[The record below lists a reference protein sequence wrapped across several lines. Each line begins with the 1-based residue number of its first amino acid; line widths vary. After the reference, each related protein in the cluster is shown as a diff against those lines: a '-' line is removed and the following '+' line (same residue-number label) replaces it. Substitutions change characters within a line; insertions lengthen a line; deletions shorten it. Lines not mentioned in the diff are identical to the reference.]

1 MEIYCFVT
9 MVNIKK
15 AFSILF
21 SLLSSWVLEI
31 AFCIDR
37 KGRRIKPDW
46 MIHWEG
52 HPNAFAFYHPFI
64 LAFDS
69 SFVEIRHVDTVSL
82 KNIKATLCTEQKYNL
97 GKFSTSHT
105 RK

>member
-1 MEIYCFVT
+1 